1 MESAMPI
8 IKHTACLN
16 NSRTQKT
23 LLTRMLKDETAN
35 TNVFV
40 WWKGTYNTHG
50 SHLYLLYG
58 VYKQQN
64 LDTEAS
70 AEFLEVVEYF
80 ILNMHTARAL
90 LDWRSVLSF
99 NCFDQK
105 AATCM
110 WVLQTA
116 GARVALGAHIRSR
129 TDEKKDRLSWY
140 KKNYVQKLLW

>member
-1 MESAMPI
+1 
-8 IKHTACLN
+8 
-16 NSRTQKT
+16 
-23 LLTRMLKDETAN
+23 MLKDETAN

-40 WWKGTYNTHG
+40 CWKGTYNTHG

-90 LDWRSVLSF
+90 SS
-99 NCFDQK
+99 
-105 AATCM
+105 T
-110 WVLQTA
+110 
-116 GARVALGAHIRSR
+116 
-129 TDEKKDRLSWY
+129 SWLTLCPLI
-140 KKNYVQKLLW
+140 QLLWPKGSNVHVGSTNGRGQGSTGGSHQVKNRWEEGSSFLV